1 MAVPAD
7 QPLAPHEAI
16 EEGAASFAFGAE
28 DCALF
33 SKYPEKI
40 PFRDN
45 LVPPEDKA
53 KFKDIWTRLKGIAGW
68 LAGTADVGVPLTSEV
83 SHYAQNGRSQTDLW
97 SCALPKVVP
106 NKSYGLQ
113 IAIIISASG
122 AELCFC
128 LGAGRSTLSGD
139 AEEAAK
145 DALDNLRDA
154 LRSVPPEIVAKV
166 DAARRPEWD
175 LRKQWRKPVGTSD
188 FADLSSWLAYAA
200 SADGDGA
207 SVSRNLSVEELQAI
221 GTGIAY
227 ELAELAEAFAPI
239 VEYAYDDGTAS
250 ALKRALNE
258 YEAEWDEARLSKTQ
272 ASFEIHRER
281 FDELFGTPKA
291 VEALSA
297 EDFFGFLNELDAH
310 VSPET
315 GLFTLGPGLP
325 APKDPAL
332 PTWQQ
337 LVEDLPKLRNAI
349 NQLLFG
355 DPAGDLAGRIDAML
369 AMPTPRRYIT
379 PQLALTSMLL
389 CLGDPEHHS
398 GVQRM
403 PKKVEKLNAMRLLPD
418 LPETASVGTRF
429 VAYENALSSVPAAN
443 GRDWNWAKR
452 DGFYWSEA
460 FVRNFARG
468 ETETTDKVSATVED
482 GLSEVAA
489 AVYLPAGFL
498 GDVVEMLE
506 EKRQVIFFG
515 PPGTGKT
522 FIAQRLAAWLAPS
535 AEQREVIQFH
545 PSYSYED
552 FVIGYRPTLTDSSGL
567 AYSLRRGPL
576 LRIAARAL
584 ANPDKRFVLLIDE
597 INRGNLPRIFGE
609 LLYLLEYRD
618 ERIALMYSPAGPR
631 EPNDPIDAEGRFALP
646 SNLWIIATM
655 NTADRS
661 IGLIDAALRRR
672 FHFVPFFPEEGAL
685 EGLLRRWLEDTQS
698 PDMQKVADW
707 VEQLNALLRD
717 QFGRH
722 LQVGHSYFMRATLNP
737 PDVQRIW
744 DTDIIPFLEDQ
755 MMGRSDD
762 LRPFR
767 LETIKA
773 GSSDT
778 VFRGGTG
785 PDGALTDGSDE
796 GVYADDPAP
805 RA

>member
-1 MAVPAD
+1 MAAPAD
-7 QPLAPHEAI
+7 QPLVSHEATD
-16 EEGAASFAFGAE
+16 EGAPSFAFGTA

-40 PFRDN
+40 PFRDDS
-45 LVPPEDKA
+45 VPPEDKA

-68 LAGTADVGVPLTSEV
+68 LADTADVGVPLASEV

-97 SCALPKVVP
+97 SCAYPKSVP

-113 IAIIISASG
+113 VAIIISASG

-128 LGAGRSTLSGD
+128 LGAGRSTLQGD

-145 DALDNLRDA
+145 SALGGLRDA
-154 LRSVPPEIVAKV
+154 LKSVSPEIVAKV
-166 DAARRPEWD
+166 DAARKPDWD

-188 FADLSSWLAYAA
+188 FPDLSSWLAFA
-200 SADGDGA
+200 SSPDGDGA
-207 SVSRNLSVEELQAI
+207 SISRNLSVDELEAI
-221 GTGIAY
+221 GTDIAH
-227 ELAELAEAFAPI
+227 ELAVLAKAFAPI
-239 VEYAYDDGTAS
+239 VDYAYGEGTES

-258 YEAEWDEARLSKTQ
+258 YEAEWDEPKLSKTQ

-281 FDELFGTPKA
+281 FDELFGTLEA
-291 VEALSA
+291 VEELTA
-297 EDFFGFLNELDAH
+297 EDFFGFLNELDSH

-325 APKDPAL
+325 APKDPSL
-332 PTWQQ
+332 PTWQA
-337 LVEDLPKLRNAI
+337 LVEDLPKLRAAI
-349 NQLLFG
+349 SQLLFG
-355 DPAGDLAGRIDAML
+355 DPDGDLAGRIDAML
-369 AMPTPRRYIT
+369 ALPAPRRYIT
-379 PQLALTSMLL
+379 PQLALTSILL
-389 CLGDPEHHS
+389 CLRDPEHHS

-403 PKKVEKLNAMRLLPD
+403 PKKEEKLNAMGLLPH
-418 LPETASVGTRF
+418 LSETASVGTRF
-429 VAYENALSSVPAAN
+429 LAYEEVLSSLSVAN
-443 GRDWNWAKR
+443 GKDWDWAKR

-460 FVRNFARG
+460 FSRNLANG
-468 ETETTDKVSATVED
+468 ETNTPDEASAIVES
-482 GLSEVAA
+482 GLSRVAA
-489 AVYLPAGFL
+489 AAYLPTSFL
-498 GDVVEMLE
+498 RNVIELLE

-522 FIAQRLAAWLAPS
+522 FIAQRLIAWLAPL
-535 AEQREVIQFH
+535 AEQREVVQFH

-552 FVIGYRPTLTDSSGL
+552 FVIGYRPTLTENSEL
-567 AYSLRRGPL
+567 AYSLHRGPL

-618 ERIALMYSPAGPR
+618 ERIALMYSPSGTR

-646 SNLWIIATM
+646 SNLWIIGTM

-685 EGLLRRWLEDTQS
+685 DGLLRRWLEDTQS
-698 PDMQKVADW
+698 PDMQQVAVW
-707 VEQLNALLRD
+707 VSRLNALLRD
-717 QFGRH
+717 HFGRH
-722 LQVGHSYFMRATLNP
+722 LQVGHSYFMRPTLKP

-755 MMGRSDD
+755 LMGKSDD
-762 LRPFR
+762 LKPFK
-767 LETIKA
+767 LDTIKA
-773 GSSDT
+773 VEIDPGTAIEGGAADGAGSGSSDE
-778 VFRGGTG
+778 V
-785 PDGALTDGSDE
+785 
-796 GVYADDPAP
+796 VYADDTAP
-805 RA
+805 